1 MSFRVLHSTNPDL
14 LRNAAPHLTV
24 EAEYGSDVVEGSVFT
39 AAHHQPSGKYAGDHL
54 VAGGRP
60 APCNDA
66 EIPTLDPTTGEWVV
80 GISHLDLDTV
90 GGVLRALPEFADLFA
105 PEHAGFWSL
114 AAFVDTNGAHRVN
127 LSGAAPADIDR
138 LYGWWAYFKTLNR
151 LPFNTLNDATEVVL
165 GCAPVLRE
173 LLVGN
178 EERIGA
184 GRTFRAA
191 EDTLNAASFVAHRAS
206 GVLLRK
212 SPTQGDFVNHLY
224 TANGTVARAVVAFNP
239 EAGSVT
245 VSLESPV
252 PGVSCREVVQ
262 GLWGPLAGGHAGIA
276 GSPRGE
282 VMTEEQFMDCV
293 RAIEAALLGEVVG
306 RG

>member
-1 MSFRVLHSTNPDL
+1 MSFRVLHSTSPDL
-14 LRNAAPHLTV
+14 LRAADPHLTV
-24 EAEYGSDVVEGSVFT
+24 EAEYGSDVVVGSVFT
-39 AAHHQPSGKYAGDHL
+39 AAHHQPVGSKYAGDHL
-54 VAGGRP
+54 VSGGRP

-66 EIPTLDPTTGEWVV
+66 QIPTLDPNTGEWVV

-90 GGVLRALPEFADLFA
+90 GGVLRALPEFAGLFA
-105 PEHAGFWSL
+105 PEHAGFWNL
-114 AAFVDTNGAHRVN
+114 AAFVDTNGAHKVH
-127 LSGAAPADIDR
+127 LSGATPADIDR
-138 LYGWWAYFKTLNR
+138 LYGWWAHFKTLPR
-151 LPFNTLNDATEVVL
+151 LGFNTLNDATEVVL

-178 EERIGA
+178 EERIEA

-224 TANGTVARAVVAFNP
+224 TAPNGSVARAVVAFNP

-245 VSLESPV
+245 VSLESLV
-252 PGVSCREVVQ
+252 AGVSCRDTVQ
-262 GLWGPLAGGHAGIA
+262 GLWGPLAGGHTGIG
-276 GSPRGE
+276 GSPRGTA
-282 VMTEEQFMDCV
+282 MTEEQFMDCV
-293 RAIEAALLGEVVG
+293 LAIEAALG
-306 RG
+306 

>member
-1 MSFRVLHSTNPDL
+1 MSFRVLHSTSPAL
-14 LRNAAPHLTV
+14 LRSAAPHLTV

-66 EIPTLDPTTGEWVV
+66 EIPTFDPTTGEWVV
-80 GISHLDLDTV
+80 GISHLDLDTI
-90 GGVLRALPEFADLFA
+90 GGVLRALPTAEALFGS
-105 PEHAGFWSL
+105 ENDGFWNL
-114 AAFVDTNGAHRVN
+114 AAFVDTSGAHKVH
-127 LSGAAPADIDR
+127 LSGASTADIDR
-138 LYGWWAYFKTLNR
+138 LYGWWAYFKTLPR
-151 LPFNTLNDATEVVL
+151 LGFNTLNDATDVVL
-165 GCAPVLRE
+165 GCEPVLRE
-173 LLVGN
+173 LLAGN
-178 EERIGA
+178 EERIEA

-191 EDTLNAASFVAHRAS
+191 EDALNAASFVGHHAS

-224 TANGTVARAVVAFNP
+224 TAPNGSVARAVVAFNP
-239 EAGSVT
+239 EAGSIT

-252 PGVSCREVVQ
+252 AGVSCRDIVQ

-276 GSPRGE
+276 GSPRGT

-293 RAIEAALLGEVVG
+293 LALEAALG
-306 RG
+306 

>member
-1 MSFRVLHSTNPDL
+1 MTFRVVHSTSPDI

-54 VAGGRP
+54 VPGGRP

-66 EIPTLDPTTGEWVV
+66 QIPALDPTTGEWVV
-80 GISHLDLDTV
+80 GVSHLDLDTV

-105 PEHAGFWSL
+105 PEHAGFWRL
-114 AAFVDTNGAHRVN
+114 AAFVDTNGAHKVH
-127 LSGAAPADIDR
+127 LSGATEADIAR
-138 LYGWWAYFKTLNR
+138 LYGWWAYFKTLPR
-151 LPFNTLNDATEVVL
+151 LGFNTLNDATDVVL
-165 GCAPVLRE
+165 GCGPVLRA
-173 LLVGN
+173 LLADDTA
-178 EERIGA
+178 RIEA
-184 GRTFRAA
+184 GRAFRAA
-191 EDTLNAASFVAHRAS
+191 EDALNAASFVGWH
-206 GVLLRK
+206 GPVLARK

-224 TANGTVARAVVAFNP
+224 TAPNGTVARAVVALNP

-262 GLWGPLAGGHAGIA
+262 ALWGPLAGGHAGIA

-282 VMTEEQFMDCV
+282 VMTEAQFMDCV
-293 RAIEAALLGEVVG
+293 RAIEAALG
-306 RG
+306 

>member
-1 MSFRVLHSTNPDL
+1 MSFRVVHSTSPDL
-14 LRNAAPHLTV
+14 LRAETPHLTV

-39 AAHHQPSGKYAGDHL
+39 AAHHQPVGSPFAGDHL

-66 EIPTLDPTTGEWVV
+66 QIPTLDPSAGEWTV
-80 GISHLDLDTV
+80 GVSHLDLDTV

-105 PEHAGFWSL
+105 PEHAGFWRL

-127 LSGAAPADIDR
+127 LSGATEADIAR
-138 LYGWWAYFKTLNR
+138 LYGWWAYFKTLPR
-151 LPFNTLNDATEVVL
+151 LGFNALNDCTDTVL
-165 GCAPVLRE
+165 GCGPVLRA
-173 LLVGN
+173 LLADD
-178 EERIGA
+178 A
-184 GRTFRAA
+184 GRIEAGRAFRAA
-191 EDTLNAASFVAHRAS
+191 EDALNAASFVGWH
-206 GVLLRK
+206 GPVLARK
-212 SPTQGDFVNHLY
+212 SPCVGDFVNHLY
-224 TANGTVARAVVAFNP
+224 TAPNGTVARAVVGFNP

-252 PGVSCREVVQ
+252 PGVSCRDIVQ

-282 VMTEEQFMDCV
+282 VMTEAQFMDCV
-293 RAIEAALLGEVVG
+293 RAIEAALA